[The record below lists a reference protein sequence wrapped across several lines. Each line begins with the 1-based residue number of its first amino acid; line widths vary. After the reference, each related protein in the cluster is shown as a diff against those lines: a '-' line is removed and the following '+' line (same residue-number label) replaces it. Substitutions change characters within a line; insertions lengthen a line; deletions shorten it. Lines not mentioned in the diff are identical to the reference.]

1 MSATESPDCQEKSKT
16 LKSEIVNPI
25 PINPQSQVVEKK
37 RRKYVKKRSAGT
49 FQFVGLNARS
59 RNGCLNCRKSS
70 IKCDETKPSCNTCL
84 RKNKVCQYGEIKK
97 GKCDFNLNTLN
108 TFNNN
113 TITTVKNDN
122 EKSTDSTGVT
132 TDKTNSKTVANS
144 SETNQS
150 TAIDNNSTKKA
161 EIKSTAITP
170 ASNTVKDSDNIHTN
184 NNTRTKPF
192 KKIKFKPSK
201 LSPHPSS
208 NKYNNDKLYQTVLIT
223 TVPAAGT
230 HSPIERYI
238 KIPINRFKK
247 KKTGAK
253 QNSATSLEN
262 LLNSDNTTKN
272 NSNYEKHQQNHG
284 KQSDSFEDN
293 SHFKGKIS
301 SVRLFHS
308 NSGNTSENTDS
319 DSDYKRLERV
329 LHTTDLNDK
338 NENLATN
345 TTDFG
350 LNSASSP
357 TERFYHQYSS
367 PQRHHHSSNRRE
379 SSKLSVES
387 NYHNEEQSSLSNAHS
402 EINQVHTGD
411 SQYDYPIDHSERY
424 NEGDAEDERY
434 EAETE
439 GDGVRGE
446 DDEEEEEDEYEEDEE
461 EGEEEDEEDEEG
473 EYYYNNNNNNNSNFI
488 TLEDFKDFNFNENDE
503 EPSTILIGNV
513 RRFINNTDIIKRA
526 TSKILESTSTRTLS
540 EEDSNNISKLD
551 NFLTSFFHEL
561 KNEEIE
567 LFEISCNESRKL
579 FVSYESYEYFL
590 KAIIPMSKQY
600 ALILDCMLVWGK
612 IIKNRN
618 YPTSIEDENSFNI
631 EQVDKK
637 NLIKFI
643 LNFPTDKVKGPEGFE
658 NRISVLTSIFIINSC
673 LTTNADVSNMGQ
685 LFLEKA
691 KSIIKMSGILEKHN
705 QQNIKP
711 IEIWLLVNILY
722 QDLFSSKTHS
732 DSVSFSLEEYE
743 FIFTHKYLI
752 RIPFQGCLRAI
763 FPLIAEIISRANESN
778 EVYKLFNNKEKINN
792 WMYTEK
798 FNLIISKGTSL
809 DIKIHY
815 RHPVRTDLKSIDIEE
830 LELHLSLYELFQ
842 FSCHLYLKIFLKR
855 LPPIVPEAQL
865 YVVKLINLLQFLVNT
880 QIRQA
885 LAFPFIVTGMNCVLK
900 EDREYL
906 LSILQSHKKEY
917 RSKLVLDR
925 VEKIILKSWEQ
936 NPDGLHCI
944 DWFEITKEFGWHFNL
959 C

>member
-1 MSATESPDCQEKSKT
+1 MFETESQDSQEKNKNLKT
-16 LKSEIVNPI
+16 ETGDSLPTNL
-25 PINPQSQVVEKK
+25 QSQVVEKK
-37 RRKYVKKRSAGT
+37 RRKYVKKRSVGT

-70 IKCDETKPSCNTCL
+70 VKCDETKPSCNTCL

-113 TITTVKNDN
+113 TIETVKSET
-122 EKSTDSTGVT
+122 EKSTDSTSVG
-132 TDKTNSKTVANS
+132 TDKANPKTVGNS
-144 SETNQS
+144 FKITNVTHS
-150 TAIDNNSTKKA
+150 TVIDNNSSKTTVSV
-161 EIKSTAITP
+161 STAV
-170 ASNTVKDSDNIHTN
+170 ASASVKDSDNTN
-184 NNTRTKPF
+184 NNNNIRNKPF

-201 LSPHPSS
+201 LSLHPSS
-208 NKYNNDKLYQTVLIT
+208 NKYNDDKLYQTVLIT

-247 KKTGAK
+247 KKTGTR
-253 QNSATSLEN
+253 QNSATSLGN
-262 LLNSDNTTKN
+262 LLNSDSSNEN
-272 NSNYEKHQQNHG
+272 NSNYENQQ
-284 KQSDSFEDN
+284 QDDSLEDN
-293 SHFKGKIS
+293 EKFEGKIS
-301 SVRLFHS
+301 SVRLLHS

-329 LHTTDLNDK
+329 LHTTDLSNNND
-338 NENLATN
+338 NLATN
-345 TTDFG
+345 TNDFA

-367 PQRHHHSSNRRE
+367 PQRHHHNSNERK
-379 SSKLSVES
+379 SSKLSIES
-387 NYHNEEQSSLSNAHS
+387 NRHTEAENGSNNTSS
-402 EINQVHTGD
+402 EINEGD
-411 SQYDYPIDHSERY
+411 TVDQGSQYSHPINHPKRY
-424 NEGDAEDERY
+424 DEVDAESDAEEEGDQ
-434 EAETE
+434 
-439 GDGVRGE
+439 
-446 DDEEEEEDEYEEDEE
+446 DDEEEEENYDDEK
-461 EGEEEDEEDEEG
+461 G
-473 EYYYNNNNNNNSNFI
+473 EYYYNKNNINNSNFI
-488 TLEDFKDFNFNENDE
+488 TLEDFKDFNFSENDE

-551 NFLTSFFHEL
+551 NFLKSFFHEL
-561 KNEEIE
+561 ENEEIE

-590 KAIIPMSKQY
+590 KSIIPMSKQY
-600 ALILDCMLVWGK
+600 ALILDCMLFWGRIVK
-612 IIKNRN
+612 DKN
-618 YPTSIEDENSFNI
+618 YPKSIEDEDSFNI
-631 EQVDKK
+631 EEVDKK

-643 LNFPTDKVKGPEGFE
+643 LNFPTDKVKGSDGFE
-658 NRISVLTSIFIINSC
+658 NRISILTSIFIINSC
-673 LTTNADVSNMGQ
+673 LTTNADVSNMGE

-691 KSIIKMSGILEKHN
+691 KTIIKESGILDKHN
-705 QQNIKP
+705 LQNIKP
-711 IEIWLLVNILY
+711 IEIWLLVNIFY
-722 QDLFSSKTHS
+722 QDLFSSKTHR
-732 DSVSFSLEEYE
+732 DSISFSLEEYE
-743 FIFTHKYLI
+743 FVFTHKYLI

-830 LELHLSLYELFQ
+830 LELHLSLYELSQ

-865 YVVKLINLLQFLVNT
+865 YVVKLINLLQFLVNS

>member
-1 MSATESPDCQEKSKT
+1 MFETESQDSPGKN
-16 LKSEIVNPI
+16 LKIETGDALPTNS
-25 PINPQSQVVEKK
+25 QSQVVEKR
-37 RRKYVKKRSAGT
+37 RRKYVKKRSVGT

-70 IKCDETKPSCNTCL
+70 VKCDETKPSCNTCL

-113 TITTVKNDN
+113 TIETVKIET
-122 EKSTDSTGVT
+122 EKSTDSTSVG
-132 TDKTNSKTVANS
+132 TDKANPKTVGNS
-144 SETNQS
+144 FKITNVTHS
-150 TAIDNNSTKKA
+150 TAIDNSSSKTTVSV
-161 EIKSTAITP
+161 STAV
-170 ASNTVKDSDNIHTN
+170 ASASVKDSDNTN
-184 NNTRTKPF
+184 NNNNIRNKPF

-201 LSPHPSS
+201 LSLHPSS
-208 NKYNNDKLYQTVLIT
+208 NKYNDDKLYQTVLIT

-247 KKTGAK
+247 KKTGTR
-253 QNSATSLEN
+253 QNSATSLGN
-262 LLNSDNTTKN
+262 LLNSDSSNEN
-272 NSNYEKHQQNHG
+272 NSNNENQQQG
-284 KQSDSFEDN
+284 DSLEDN
-293 SHFKGKIS
+293 EKFEGKIS
-301 SVRLFHS
+301 SVRLLHS

-329 LHTTDLNDK
+329 LHTTDLSNNND
-338 NENLATN
+338 NLATN
-345 TTDFG
+345 TNDFA

-367 PQRHHHSSNRRE
+367 PQRHHHNPNERK
-379 SSKLSVES
+379 SSKLSIES
-387 NYHNEEQSSLSNAHS
+387 NRHTEGDNNLNNTSS
-402 EINQVHTGD
+402 EINEGD
-411 SQYDYPIDHSERY
+411 TVDQGSQYSHPINHPERY
-424 NEGDAEDERY
+424 DEVDAESDAEEEGDQ
-434 EAETE
+434 
-439 GDGVRGE
+439 
-446 DDEEEEEDEYEEDEE
+446 DDEEEEENYDDEK
-461 EGEEEDEEDEEG
+461 G
-473 EYYYNNNNNNNSNFI
+473 EYYYNKNNINNSNFI

-540 EEDSNNISKLD
+540 EEDSHNISKLD
-551 NFLTSFFHEL
+551 HFLKSFFHEL

-590 KAIIPMSKQY
+590 KSIIPMSKQY
-600 ALILDCMLVWGK
+600 ALILDCMLFWGR
-612 IIKNRN
+612 IIKNKN
-618 YPTSIEDENSFNI
+618 YPTSIEDENSFTI
-631 EQVDKK
+631 EEVDKK

-643 LNFPTDKVKGPEGFE
+643 LNFPTDKVKGSDGFE
-658 NRISVLTSIFIINSC
+658 KRISILTSIFIINSC
-673 LTTNADVSNMGQ
+673 LTTNADVSEMGE

-691 KSIIKMSGILEKHN
+691 KSIIKESGILDKHN
-705 QQNIKP
+705 LQNIKP

-722 QDLFSSKTHS
+722 QDLFSSKTHR
-732 DSVSFSLEEYE
+732 DSISFSLEEYE
-743 FIFTHKYLI
+743 FVFTHKYLI

-830 LELHLSLYELFQ
+830 LELHLSLYELSQ

-865 YVVKLINLLQFLVNT
+865 YVVKLINLLQFLVNS